1 MKTNVYKA
9 SYDDLSEVTVNAES
23 MSSAITELQEVRK
36 DAEPSLLRKIIT
48 GITIPDPPEPP
59 VSVDVTVTAEMVDGE
74 TPVPDTIA
82 VRPTELE
89 VPAGSLFRLYAI
101 DTAST
106 PEVEFVG
113 WYLGEDLIGTTT
125 SLGYTIPEDRVS
137 PLHFVAKYQAL

>member
-23 MSSAITELQEVRK
+23 MISAVTELQEVRK

-59 VSVDVTVTAEMVDGE
+59 VSVALTVTAEMVDE
-74 TPVPDTIA
+74 STLPETIA

-89 VPAGSLFRLYAI
+89 VPAGSSVMLYAI

-113 WYLGEDLIGTTT
+113 WYLGEDFIGATT
-125 SLGYTIPEDRVS
+125 SLAYTVPEDRVT